1 MLKKPQNSIRK
12 LPAIQRQVLDVST
25 LDLVTT
31 GRLHAEQPLPLLVQ
45 PTMEGIN
52 LNAWAETNRAWIE
65 TELGRHGGIL
75 FRVFD
80 VPEVT
85 AFEQFIDAISDG
97 ALRYQERSSPRSQ
110 VSGNIYT
117 STDHP
122 PSESIFLHNE
132 QSYNLTFPLR
142 ILFYC
147 VTAAQK
153 GGETPIASS
162 RNMYQRI
169 PQDIRRKFA
178 DKGYMYVRNFGSG
191 FGLSWQET
199 FQTTDKAV
207 VETYCRANDI
217 TFEWHEGDRL
227 RTRQVRRAIIR
238 HPRTGDMV
246 WFNHATFFHVSTLRP
261 DVQQMLFR
269 VFREEELPNNT
280 YYGDGSPIEPDVL
293 DMLRHLY
300 DEETVS
306 FPWQKGDILL
316 LDNVLTAHGR
326 SPFVGPRK
334 IVVGMAEPYKWADAS

>member
-1 MLKKPQNSIRK
+1 MLKKPQTSTRK
-12 LPAIQRQVLDVST
+12 LPTLQRQVMDVST

-31 GRLHAEQPLPLLVQ
+31 AYLQSDQSLPLLIQ
-45 PTMEGIN
+45 PALDGVD

-75 FRVFD
+75 FRGFHVPD
-80 VPEVT
+80 VAT
-85 AFEQFIDAISDG
+85 FEQFIDAVSGG

-122 PSESIFLHNE
+122 ASESIFLHNE
-132 QSYNLTFPLR
+132 QSYNLTFPLK

-147 VTAAQK
+147 VTAAQE

-162 RNMYQRI
+162 RRMYQRI
-169 PQDIRRKFA
+169 PHHVRQKFA

-191 FGLSWQET
+191 FGLTWQEA
-199 FQTTDKAV
+199 FQTEDKAA
-207 VETYCRANDI
+207 VEAYCQANDI
-217 TFEWHEGDRL
+217 EFEWREGDRL
-227 RTRQVRRAIIR
+227 RTRQVRQAVIR
-238 HPRTGDMV
+238 HPQTGDMV
-246 WFNHATFFHVSTLRP
+246 WFNHATFFHVSTLRLE
-261 DVQQMLFR
+261 VQQMLAQ
-269 VFREEELPNNT
+269 VFSEEELPNNT

-293 DMLRHLY
+293 DTLRQLY
-300 DEETVS
+300 AAETVA

-334 IVVGMAEPYKWADAS
+334 IVVGMADPYKWAEA